1 MNPVDFFNI
10 TSNVKQKQ
18 YEALRMYFHD
28 GATAKEVAKKFG
40 YTYRGFT
47 TIVTDFLK
55 KLKNGETA
63 DMFFATPQVGR
74 KRPEHIENSRDLIIN
89 LRKNNHS
96 VAEIKTILDSK
107 AIKMCEKTINNI
119 LKEEGFPKLPRRT
132 KKEKTEL
139 KTPQIAAEK
148 SKALDFKKPDE
159 FKSEAAGVL
168 CLLPYLEKY
177 GIRKII
183 EESDYPETS
192 QISKLTSILSFVAL
206 KATNARRYSADNQ
219 WCMDM
224 GTGLFAGLNVLPKAA
239 WFTSYSS
246 RVTTEMNIKFLSKL
260 SKKWSDE
267 KLLGDT
273 RNLDFTTIPY
283 WGNGEHLENNW
294 SGKRGK
300 ALSSML
306 AVLAQD
312 PDSGIL
318 DYGDVNVLHK
328 DESAV
333 VLEFLDFY
341 KASGTKKSDLKYL
354 VFDSKFTNYENL
366 SKLDKQGIKF
376 LTIRRRGKNIVEKLD
391 NLPKSSWK
399 TMRVE
404 ASGNKK
410 RTLQVH
416 EEEIELKGY
425 DGKIRQVCI
434 TGNGKI
440 KPAIIITNDFDLPA
454 DSIVRKYAKR
464 WLIEKEISEQISF
477 FHLNNASS
485 SMVIKVDFDLTISIL
500 THNLYRLI
508 SKELVRHEKICDR
521 SIYEKFLQNSADI
534 YVEKN
539 KIIVK
544 YKKKRNLPL
553 LLETIKKYED
563 YKYNWLGNKKVIF
576 EGASYS

>member
-10 TSNVKQKQ
+10 PSNVKQKQ

-28 GATAKEVAKKFG
+28 GATAKEVAKKYG
-40 YTYRGFT
+40 YKHRGFT
-47 TIVTDFLK
+47 TIVTDFKK
-55 KLKNGETA
+55 KLENGETA
-63 DMFFATPQVGR
+63 DMFFATPQIGR
-74 KRPEHIENSRDLIIN
+74 KRPEHIENSRDTIIN

-119 LKEEGFPKLPRRT
+119 LKKEGFPKLPRRT